1 MNEKFLTTKEVAK
14 LLRVSERSI
23 FRYIH
28 SGRLKATKVG
38 YWRIS
43 EKDLEGFIRGNSNI
57 LMKIKKYDK
66 RQR

>member
-1 MNEKFLTTKEVAK
+1 MTEKLYNLKETAK

-28 SGRLKATKVG
+28 NGKLRAIKIG

-43 EKDLEGFIRGNSNI
+43 QKDLNTFLSKNATTN
-57 LMKIKKYDK
+57 KKGGTK
-66 RQR
+66 